1 MSFAIGFVL
10 IALTV
15 GMVLVARP
23 ADGICAPFLRIWAVG
38 QVYVLGAMVSALAGL
53 TLIVNSLVAAY

>member
-1 MSFAIGFVL
+1 MSFTLGILL

-23 ADGICAPFLRIWAVG
+23 TADEPVSFLKTWFVG
-38 QVYVLGAMVSALAGL
+38 QMYVLGAMVSALAGGAIMIN
-53 TLIVNSLVAAY
+53 TWPF